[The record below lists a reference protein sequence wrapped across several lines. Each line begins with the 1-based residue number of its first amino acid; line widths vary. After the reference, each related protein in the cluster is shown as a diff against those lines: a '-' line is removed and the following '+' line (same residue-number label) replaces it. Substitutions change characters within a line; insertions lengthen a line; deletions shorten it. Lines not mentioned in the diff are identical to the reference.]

1 MFNTYMKY
9 TAVLVALYLA
19 VTHASGAG
27 TVLTQGANGLATVD
41 KTLQGR

>member
-1 MFNTYMKY
+1 MFNTYMRY
-9 TAVLVALYLA
+9 SAVLIALYLV

-41 KTLQGR
+41 KTLQAR